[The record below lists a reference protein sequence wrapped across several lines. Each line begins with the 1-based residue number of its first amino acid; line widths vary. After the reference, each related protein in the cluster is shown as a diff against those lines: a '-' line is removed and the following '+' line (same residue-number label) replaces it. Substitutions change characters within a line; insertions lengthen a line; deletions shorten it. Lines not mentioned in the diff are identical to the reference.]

1 MLASVSS
8 ALVLGTFL
16 GVGEAG
22 ILAFL
27 AGPML
32 TLMGVSVVRVPAFVR
47 SDSFSVAINMF
58 DFLQIE
64 KFCGLQSLPMLEISL
79 KCLVTVSG
87 VPQI

>member
-27 AGPML
+27 AGPMIS
-32 TLMGVSVVRVPAFVR
+32 LMGVSVVRLPAFVR
-47 SDSFSVAINMF
+47 SNSFSIAIN
-58 DFLQIE
+58 
-64 KFCGLQSLPMLEISL
+64 
-79 KCLVTVSG
+79 V
-87 VPQI
+87 